1 MIPAF
6 RNAAAFRIV
15 CGLAAACAA
24 TYGLCCC
31 FWLRPFDLLNVLLC
45 MGMAVVGARAL
56 LANADLFFSAGAM
69 TLMAAHVL
77 AEKQLA
83 PDNLTSGAIL
93 LTGILVLYVG
103 LKVQKHLSR
112 WHFGA
117 FVAGYFVLYLVF
129 VVLLQNAEPLFI
141 LYLLGLAAA
150 ARSLRLT
157 AYFWAIVVSF
167 SFCQP
172 YAWESLVA
180 SCFLLTALFGARG
193 TARSATTLLFLGCG
207 LVLVLSLLFPI
218 LTIILSEDVHSLEVL
233 LRDPRI
239 RAAIGTTL
247 ATATVSTLVLIV
259 GVTPL
264 AYALARL
271 RFPGRELLLCL
282 IDLPIVIPQSAAGIA
297 LVCLLGRKQF
307 LGGLLADQFGVCF
320 DGTVLGICLAQTFVA
335 MPFFSKSA
343 LAAFQAVDEELEA
356 VAGTLGAPPWSVFWR
371 VALPLASRGVAIG
384 AVLALARAAGEF
396 GALLFLAPTP
406 ETAPIAVFNRF
417 NSMGIA
423 EVAPLVSLLLLLSL
437 GMFLL
442 LQLAT
447 RLLPSAERRVR
458 EANGG
463 GYGGLRTEP
472 NP

>member
-1 MIPAF
+1 MSRSLGSSVSF
-6 RNAAAFRIV
+6 RVAGA
-15 CGLAAACAA
+15 LAGACAA
-24 TYGLCCC
+24 AYGAYCGILV
-31 FWLRPFDLLNVLLC
+31 RPFDLLRVLLC
-45 MGMAVVGARAL
+45 TGMAAVGAWMATGKAEVFFASGAL
-56 LANADLFFSAGAM
+56 V
-69 TLMAAHVL
+69 LMAVHVHAASRL
-77 AEKQLA
+77 AA
-83 PDNLTSGAIL
+83 DHLTSGAVL

-103 LKVQKHLSR
+103 LKVERHSSR
-112 WHFGA
+112 WHLAA
-117 FVAGYFVLYLVF
+117 FAAGYFVLYLMF
-129 VVLLQNAEPLFI
+129 VVLLENSEPLFI
-141 LYLLGLAAA
+141 LYLLGLAAT
-150 ARSLRLT
+150 ARSLRL
-157 AYFWAIVVSF
+157 AAWFWAAVIGF

-172 YAWESLVA
+172 YAWESLA
-180 SCFLLTALFGARG
+180 AFGFLLTALLGARG
-193 TARSATTLLFLGCG
+193 RARSATTLLFLGGG

-218 LTIILSEDVHSLEVL
+218 LAIILHEDMHSLELL

-247 ATATVSTLVLIV
+247 ATAVVSTLVLLI

-297 LVCLLGRKQF
+297 LLCLLGRKQF

-335 MPFFSKSA
+335 MPFFAKSA
-343 LAAFQAVDEELEA
+343 LAGFEAVDEELEA
-356 VAGTLGAPPWSVFWR
+356 VAATLGAPPRGVFWR

-417 NSMGIA
+417 NSRGMA

-437 GMFLL
+437 GTFLL

-447 RLLPSAERRVR
+447 RLLPSAQPRPQEV
-458 EANGG
+458 GG
-463 GYGGLRTEP
+463 
-472 NP
+472 N

>member
-1 MIPAF
+1 MISAF
-6 RNAAAFRIV
+6 NTKASLRMV
-15 CGLAAACAA
+15 CGLAAGGAA
-24 TYGLCCC
+24 VYGLCCC
-31 FWLRPFDLLNVLLC
+31 FFLRPFDLLNVLLAI
-45 MGMAVVGARAL
+45 GMSVVGARAVWGKVDL
-56 LANADLFFSAGAM
+56 LFTVGAII
-69 TLMAAHVL
+69 LMAAHVL
-77 AEKQLA
+77 AGQQVA

-93 LTGILVLYVG
+93 LIGILVLYVG
-103 LKVQKHLSR
+103 LKVGRHLSR

-117 FVAGYFVLYLVF
+117 FVAGYFILYLVF

-141 LYLLGLAAA
+141 LYLLGLAAT
-150 ARSLRLT
+150 ARSLRLA
-157 AYFWAIVVSF
+157 AYFWATVISF

-180 SCFLLTALFGARG
+180 LAFLLTALFGARG
-193 TARSATTLLFLGCG
+193 RARSATTLLFLGGG

-218 LTIILSEDVHSLEVL
+218 LTIVLCTDVHSLEVL

-239 RAAIGTTL
+239 RAAIATTL
-247 ATATVSTLVLIV
+247 ATATVSTLILIV

-271 RFPGRELLLCL
+271 RFPGRELILCL

-335 MPFFSKSA
+335 MPFFGKSA

-356 VAGTLGAPPWSVFWR
+356 VAATLGAPPWSVFWR
-371 VALPLASRGVAIG
+371 IALPLASRGVAIG

-406 ETAPIAVFNRF
+406 ETAPVAVFNRF

-423 EVAPLVSLLLLLSL
+423 EVAPLVSLLLLVSL
-437 GMFLL
+437 ATFFL

-447 RLLPSAERRVR
+447 RLLPSAQQ
-458 EANGG
+458 
-463 GYGGLRTEP
+463 GLRESGGSP
-472 NP
+472 

>member
-6 RNAAAFRIV
+6 NTGASVRVV

-24 TYGLCCC
+24 AYGVYCC
-31 FWLRPFDLLNVLLC
+31 FLVRPLDLLNVLLAA
-45 MGMAVVGARAL
+45 GMAVVGVQAL
-56 LANADLFFSAGAM
+56 RGKIDLFFAAGAM

-77 AEKQLA
+77 AGAQLA

-103 LKVQKHLSR
+103 LKVQRHLSR
-112 WHFGA
+112 WHLAA
-117 FVAGYFVLYLVF
+117 FIAGYFVLYLVF
-129 VVLLQNAEPLFI
+129 VVLLENAEPLFI
-141 LYLLGLAAA
+141 LYLLGLAAT

-157 AYFWAIVVSF
+157 AYFWATVISF

-172 YAWESLVA
+172 YAWESLA
-180 SCFLLTALFGARG
+180 AFYFLLTALVGARG
-193 TARSATTLLFLGCG
+193 RARSATTLLFLGGG
-207 LVLVLSLLFPI
+207 LLLVLSLLFPI
-218 LTIILSEDVHSLEVL
+218 LTIILGQDAHSMEVL

-239 RAAIGTTL
+239 RAAIATTL
-247 ATATVSTLVLIV
+247 ATATVSTLVLAV

-307 LGGLLADQFGVCF
+307 LGGLLADQFGLCF

-335 MPFFSKSA
+335 MPFFGKSA

-371 VALPLASRGVAIG
+371 VALPLASRGVAVG

-447 RLLPSAERRVR
+447 RLLPSAQKS
-458 EANGG
+458 GG
-463 GYGGLRTEP
+463 NL
-472 NP
+472 